1 MTCAATLRRLR
12 IDDLDQLL
20 GLYAHLYPEDIAEVA
35 PGARAAAWNAILR
48 DDAQCYL
55 GAFVGDRL
63 VASAFAVVV
72 PNLTRGARS
81 FAIIENVVTDPE
93 HQRHGHGRAV
103 IDALVEHVFGAGCYK
118 VMLQTSS
125 VRDGAHVFYESL
137 GFNGDSKRAF
147 VLRAALDQFL
157 SSGAS

>member
-1 MTCAATLRRLR
+1 MTCAATLRRLGP
-12 IDDLDQLL
+12 DDLEQLV
-20 GLYAHLYPEDIAEVA
+20 GLYQHLYDVDLPEVA
-35 PGARAAAWNAILR
+35 PGARVAVWDEILR
-48 DDAQCYL
+48 DEAQHYL

-72 PNLTRGARS
+72 PNLSRGGRP

-103 IDALVEHVFGAGCYK
+103 IDALVEHAFGAGCYK
-118 VMLQTSS
+118 VMLQTSI

-137 GFNGDSKRAF
+137 GFRSDTKRAF
-147 VLRAALDQFL
+147 VLRAP
-157 SSGAS
+157 GR